1 VTLIHVAANRGDIGG
16 GELMQLRLAA
26 ALGDLG
32 HDVRVVVPSSPG
44 DLAVEAAGRGLQ
56 VEVIDCHDRPTYA
69 RALRRWDRRRRDLLW
84 CNGLLP
90 ALATAGRPRRVVHL
104 HQQPL
109 GTQRHLA
116 RVARLGAQATVVPSA
131 YLSQSVRGALVL
143 PNWTDD
149 LAQLPP
155 PPARERV
162 TIGYLGRV
170 GREKGTDVLA
180 AACRLLEDDVRSR
193 VRLLV
198 AGDDRFVPDGDREVV
213 DAALNAAGVPVERPG
228 WIDPHEFF
236 AAVDV
241 AVFPSVR
248 PESFGLAAAEA
259 MATGTPVVV
268 SDAGGLPEV
277 VGAGH
282 PWVVP
287 HGDPSSLSRTLAEA
301 LAVLPARE
309 VVTQQRLRW
318 EREYSPAAGRRHLAD
333 LLGRLPTPGRSG
345 ARP

>member
-1 VTLIHVAANRGDIGG
+1 VG
-16 GELMQLRLAA
+16 
-26 ALGDLG
+26 AL
-32 HDVRVVVPSSPG
+32 
-44 DLAVEAAGRGLQ
+44 
-56 VEVIDCHDRPTYA
+56 
-69 RALRRWDRRRRDLLW
+69 
-84 CNGLLP
+84 
-90 ALATAGRPRRVVHL
+90 
-104 HQQPL
+104 
-109 GTQRHLA
+109 
-116 RVARLGAQATVVPSA
+116 ATVVPSA
-131 YLSQSVRGALVL
+131 YLSRSVRGALVL

-149 LAQLPP
+149 LVQLPQ
-155 PPARERV
+155 PPAREQERV

-180 AACRLLEDDVRSR
+180 AACRLLAEDVRSR
-193 VRLLV
+193 ARLLV
-198 AGDDRFVPDGDREVV
+198 AGDDRFVPEGDRQVV
-213 DAALNAAGVPVERPG
+213 DAALGDAGVPVERPG
-228 WIDPHEFF
+228 WIDPLEFF

-259 MATGTPVVV
+259 MAAGRPVVV
-268 SDAGGLPEV
+268 SDSGGLPEV

-301 LAVLPARE
+301 LAALPARE

-318 EREYSPAAGRRHLAD
+318 EREYSPAAGRRHLTD
-333 LLGRLPTPGRSG
+333 LLGRLPAPGLSE